1 MERKNS
7 PLTSTYVLCMMPEC
21 LQTYSYKITH
31 DFSPSAQEAE
41 ASGSLGVPGQPGIH
55 SGTVSKNFFEQ
66 VLETCEMMMWTD
78 MTGTLRSSPG
88 YSKNNHKPTFFNQ
101 KGT

>member
-1 MERKNS
+1 MAKLEQVD
-7 PLTSTYVLCMMPEC
+7 LWEF
-21 LQTYSYKITH
+21 Q
-31 DFSPSAQEAE
+31 
-41 ASGSLGVPGQPGIH
+41 ASQGYIVGRSQKL
-55 SGTVSKNFFEQ
+55 FEQ

-78 MTGTLRSSPG
+78 MTSTLRSSPG